1 MRILCIITTGGN
13 LDEYLKNIM
22 FFRDTMK
29 KYYPN
34 DLIDYACISSSDNFT
49 NLNNLLNL
57 KYKEIDSKKQL
68 SKVCNFITKFKD
80 KLDYDWFIKL
90 RPEVQIFSRIDFEYL
105 PKNTISARVREYL
118 GPKKIMYGNSTSGP
132 GWNQSINDCKFSNK
146 EENIVLDDQLY
157 VFDKQVINSNAFK
170 TFDSENILKYA
181 RIINGKEA
189 PWGECEW
196 VHTNLWKERKINLNL
211 IGIQL
216 KLQYSNGGYMSSGN
230 VNC

>member
-1 MRILCIITTGGN
+1 MKILCIITTGGN
-13 LDEYLKNIM
+13 LDEYLKNIL
-22 FFRDTMK
+22 FFKDTMQ

-34 DLIDYACISSSDNFT
+34 YLIDYACISSTDNFT
-49 NLNNLLNL
+49 NLDKLLNL

-68 SKVCNFITKFKD
+68 SKICNFITKFKD
-80 KLDYDWFIKL
+80 ELDYDWFIKL

-132 GWNQSINDCKFSNK
+132 GWNQSINDCKFSEK

-157 VFDKQVINSNAFK
+157 VFDKEVIKSNAFDI
-170 TFDSENILKYA
+170 FDPKEKIHYFKRCDGSLHP
-181 RIINGKEA
+181 NGEH
-189 PWGECEW
+189 EW

>member
-13 LDEYLKNIM
+13 LDEYLKNIL
-22 FFRDTMK
+22 FFKDTMQ

-49 NLNNLLNL
+49 DLDKLLNL

-80 KLDYDWFIKL
+80 ELDYDWFIKL
-90 RPEVQIFSRIDFEYL
+90 RPEVQIFSSIDFEYL
-105 PKNTISARVREYL
+105 PRNTISARVREYL

-132 GWNQSINDCKFSNK
+132 GWNQSINDCKFSEK

-157 VFDKQVINSNAFK
+157 VFDKEVINSNAFE

-196 VHTNLWKERKINLNL
+196 VHTNLWKERKINFNV